1 MLSSGIQ
8 NRTVV
13 DGRRARKPSPPTPS
27 SFLYFL
33 FVLIMRETVFI
44 SRGGSA
50 LLRGHLEREY
60 LETEKV
66 IVLRNTIINCRF
78 ASFSPLFSGFGN
90 LGS

>member
-1 MLSSGIQ
+1 MLLPVALYIL
-8 NRTVV
+8 
-13 DGRRARKPSPPTPS
+13 SP
-27 SFLYFL
+27 
-33 FVLIMRETVFI
+33 IKAN
-44 SRGGSA
+44 SA